1 MGDAVSGVMEV
12 EERGVVGGGDAQRI
26 PTQTVL
32 YAGTGNG
39 GDPAIRSITLKLRA
53 GYR

>member
-1 MGDAVSGVMEV
+1 MGDAVRGVMEV
-12 EERGVVGGGDAQRI
+12 EERGVVVGDAQRI

-39 GDPAIRSITLKLRA
+39 EDPAIRSITLKLRA
-53 GYR
+53 GSR